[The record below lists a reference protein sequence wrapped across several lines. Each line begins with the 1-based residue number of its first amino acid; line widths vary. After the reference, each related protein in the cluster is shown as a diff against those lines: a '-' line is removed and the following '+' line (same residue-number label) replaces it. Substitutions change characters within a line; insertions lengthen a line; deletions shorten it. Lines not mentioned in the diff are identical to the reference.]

1 VSFFDHFDSGIDSG
15 RWTTY
20 DTGGGSVSA
29 SGGEVIIT
37 VNGTGAAGIKLNA
50 PIDRTKDQT
59 FIIPWKCVTGTGA
72 EGWSIGV
79 LTGQTHP
86 VPDTLSNVLA
96 AEVIRVHRNQT
107 TFAISVTL
115 ADTSRQEWTGSAWG
129 SPPQTALGSQFADDY
144 HEVVLQLSF
153 SNRFAAGGAF
163 RIGIVHKASTSYSEQ
178 SGRRLV
184 VLTDWVAW
192 SDCTALNGDY
202 WLHVGMPFTDFGS
215 FSNVSHK
222 VESVWHLDDGFQDF
236 VFNGRAAGGAWSIQ
250 HGVGNRQFVLP
261 GGRPEYVVQA
271 GSGWENTQVTMA
283 SALALQ
289 EGSCAVFYSADG
301 SGTGRQIGVA
311 TAPSPDGAWTKSSNN
326 PIIANS
332 GTTDEREFVQGPCV
346 VEDVSADASERFKM
360 LYTGVAL
367 TGGLQYRAFYAY
379 AADVEGPWTL
389 YDDGSGVSD
398 SCVLDVGGSGAVD
411 EIGCVVGGIRWDAA
425 LGQWEVWY
433 GARDA
438 AEQER
443 VMRAY
448 GPSLTSLTKDTTVY
462 WTGKSGVSEATTGA
476 MNDSAVATVSDT
488 TGFEVDAMVAV
499 ALEDAGT
506 NSDYY
511 VNRIRRITANT
522 SLEFYH
528 KLGDAASGALITQFD
543 NFNWVW
549 PHSIEEVGSELWIY
563 VTLYQPFLT
572 ADSFNAY
579 LETSAILK
587 ADALTPPYSVTLDW
601 RDTPFA
607 LQHEWDAEKSFENP
621 GVFTAPIVRL
631 QSYALTAEQG
641 SFSLTGQDAD
651 LLANRLLTAAE
662 GSYSLSGQDAGL
674 LAGRLLT
681 AAEGSY
687 TLSGQAVSLLAGR
700 LLTADQGSFTFAGQD
715 ASLLRGFLLSAEQGA
730 FTLTG
735 QDATLTYNQ
744 AGAYTLVAESG
755 SFTLSGQDVSLL
767 AHRLLTAEEGAYQI
781 TGQDADLLRG
791 YLLAAQNGSYTIS
804 GQDVS
809 LLAGRTLTAAQG
821 SYTLT
826 GQPVTFVY
834 SGQGD
839 PEATEI
845 YVIPAEDRTYVIAA
859 ESRTYT
865 IPSS

>member
-20 DTGGGSVSA
+20 DTGGGSVTA
-29 SGGEVIIT
+29 SGGEVTIN

-50 PIDRTKDQT
+50 AIDRTKDQT

-86 VPDTLSNVLA
+86 VPGTLSNVLA
-96 AEVIRVHRNQT
+96 AEVFRVHRNQT
-107 TFAISVTL
+107 AFAISVTL

-129 SPPQTALGSQFADDY
+129 SPPQTALGSQLADDY
-144 HEVVLQLSF
+144 HEVVIQMSF
-153 SNRFAAGGAF
+153 SDRFAIGGAF
-163 RIGIVHKASTSYSEQ
+163 RVGIVHKASTSYSEQ

-192 SDCTALNGDY
+192 SACTALDGDY
-202 WLHVGMPFTDFGS
+202 WLHIGMPFTDVGAFT
-215 FSNVSHK
+215 NVSHK

-236 VFNGRAAGGAWSIQ
+236 VFNGRASGGAWSIQ

-271 GSGWENTQVTMA
+271 GTGWESSQVTMA

-289 EGSCAVFYSADG
+289 DGSYAVFYSGDG

-311 TAPSPDGAWTKSSNN
+311 TASSPDGTWTKSANN
-326 PIIANS
+326 PIITNS
-332 GTTDEREFVQGPCV
+332 GTTDEREFVQAPCV

-367 TGGLQYRAFYAY
+367 SGGLQYRAFYAY

-389 YDDGSGVSD
+389 YDDGSGVSN

-411 EIGCVVGGIRWDAA
+411 EIGCVVGGIRWDAT
-425 LGQWEVWY
+425 LEQWEVWY
-433 GARDA
+433 GARSA

-462 WTGKSGVSEATTGA
+462 WTGKSGVSEATTGS
-476 MNDSAVATVSDT
+476 MNDSAVATVADT
-488 TGFEVDAMVAV
+488 SGFEVDAMVAI

-511 VNRIRRITANT
+511 VNRIRRITTNT

-528 KLGDAASGALITQFD
+528 KLGDAASGALVTQFD

-563 VTLYQPFLT
+563 VTLYQPFLA
-572 ADSFNAY
+572 ADSFDAY

-587 ADALTPPYSVTLDW
+587 ADALTPPYTVTLDW
-601 RDTPFA
+601 QDTPFA

-621 GVFTAPIVRL
+621 GVFTAPIVRTTDL
-631 QSYALTAEQG
+631 EVSGALTLGALSISAELAREAALSAALTLGQIAASG
-641 SFSLTGQDAD
+641 QIDRIGEVDAALTLGGLSIAGQIDRENALQAALTLGALSATGQIDREAALSAALTLGELSISGTIGTPALSMSGALTLGQLSASGDIDVLAALSASLTLGQ
-651 LLANRLLTAAE
+651 LAA
-662 GSYSLSGQDAGL
+662 
-674 LAGRLLT
+674 
-681 AAEGSY
+681 
-687 TLSGQAVSLLAGR
+687 
-700 LLTADQGSFTFAGQD
+700 
-715 ASLLRGFLLSAEQGA
+715 
-730 FTLTG
+730 TG
-735 QDATLTYNQ
+735 QVDREAAVQAALTLGALSIAGVIGEQDQLSTLAIALSDALGLSLALSDTNSLTITL
-744 AGAYTLVAESG
+744 
-755 SFTLSGQDVSLL
+755 
-767 AHRLLTAEEGAYQI
+767 
-781 TGQDADLLRG
+781 
-791 YLLAAQNGSYTIS
+791 
-804 GQDVS
+804 
-809 LLAGRTLTAAQG
+809 
-821 SYTLT
+821 
-826 GQPVTFVY
+826 
-834 SGQGD
+834 GD
-839 PEATEI
+839 
-845 YVIPAEDRTYVIAA
+845 
-859 ESRTYT
+859 
-865 IPSS
+865 